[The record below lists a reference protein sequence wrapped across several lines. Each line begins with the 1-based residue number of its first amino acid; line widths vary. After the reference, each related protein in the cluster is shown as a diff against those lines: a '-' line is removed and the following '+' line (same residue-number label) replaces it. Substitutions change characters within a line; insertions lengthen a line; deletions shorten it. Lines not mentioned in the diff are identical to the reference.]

1 MKGSILITTPYP
13 RIDFEIDSPTFICC
27 IEIKFIPRG
36 FKQLVM
42 ALSIHVMACK
52 WSYQGCN

>member
-36 FKQLVM
+36 FQ
-42 ALSIHVMACK
+42 
-52 WSYQGCN
+52 